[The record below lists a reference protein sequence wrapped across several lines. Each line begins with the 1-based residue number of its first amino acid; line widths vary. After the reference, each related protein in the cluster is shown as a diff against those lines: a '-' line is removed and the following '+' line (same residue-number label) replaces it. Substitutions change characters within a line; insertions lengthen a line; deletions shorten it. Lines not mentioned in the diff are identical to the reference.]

1 MTSGGL
7 DRLASYRRLSERLAG
22 RWSDFAAKRRD
33 RLAQADRLGHAAEK
47 VAENILEDLFTG
59 PLDWSLADVNYQVD
73 YADLLLT
80 RLGVKHLL
88 VEVKRPGLLA
98 WNRRALDAALVQAAG
113 YARKQNVGAIAV
125 SDGHMLYAADVTAAG
140 LRDRVF
146 VSLTEAEPHVDLW
159 WISVDGIYRPRQDLS
174 GRPGLLPR
182 PAAEEPGG
190 SVAIDGEILH
200 PKYRIPA
207 RCFAYV
213 GDPAQPHTW
222 HLPYQLAG
230 GEIDARRLPKA
241 IEAILSNYRGA
252 HVSAIPERAIPDV
265 LVVLARA
272 ASTLGRMPGQAPQPA
287 PAYVALARALE
298 QMGRLGEID

>member
-1 MTSGGL
+1 MTSDGL
-7 DRLASYRRLSERLAG
+7 DHLAAHRRLSERLKG
-22 RWSDFAAKRRD
+22 RWPEFAARRRD

-88 VEVKRPGLLA
+88 VEVKRPGSLA
-98 WNRRALDAALVQAAG
+98 WNRHAVDVALVQAAG
-113 YARKQNVGAIAV
+113 YARKQKVGSIAV
-125 SDGHMLYAADVTAAG
+125 SDGHMLYAADVTEAG

-146 VSLTEAEPHVDLW
+146 VSLAADAPHADLW
-159 WISVDGIYRPRQDLS
+159 WISLDGIYRPRVDLV
-174 GRPGLLPR
+174 GGPGLLPHP
-182 PAAEEPGG
+182 PASEPG
-190 SVAIDGEILH
+190 STISLEDGMLH
-200 PKYRIPA
+200 PKYQIPA

-222 HLPYQLAG
+222 HLPYRLAG
-230 GEIDARRLPKA
+230 DEVDARRLPKA
-241 IEAILSNYRGA
+241 IDAILSNYRGA

-272 ASTLGRMPGQAPQPA
+272 ARELGRMPGQASEPA
-287 PAYVALARALE
+287 AAYVALARALD
-298 QMGRLGEID
+298 QIGRLGEIL